1 MSKNN
6 IFDKS
11 AFIDF
16 LNTDNGYFVNI
27 KTSFGNFDNA
37 QLIALYPDF
46 ILISVQSKEIFINR
60 NEVLCF
66 EDNSLIF
73 LRRICSSFIF

>member
-16 LNTDNGYFVNI
+16 LNTDNEYFVNI

-37 QLIALYPDF
+37 Q
-46 ILISVQSKEIFINR
+46 
-60 NEVLCF
+60 
-66 EDNSLIF
+66 
-73 LRRICSSFIF
+73 